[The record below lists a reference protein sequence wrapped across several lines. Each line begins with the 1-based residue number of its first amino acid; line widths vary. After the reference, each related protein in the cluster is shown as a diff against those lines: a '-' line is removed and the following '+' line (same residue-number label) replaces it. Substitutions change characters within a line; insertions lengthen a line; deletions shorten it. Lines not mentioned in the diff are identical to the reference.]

1 MRKVFLIVC
10 ILLSTYTLKAQ
21 ESGKGWV
28 FDSVSLS
35 LGASTYDDGG
45 GYLGLDVNLR
55 NNAHLLK
62 AMGLFT
68 AGLGILGDGLEAQE
82 YDLMYGRELALGKKS
97 WLELFAGLG
106 YVRYERRDAGP
117 GFESYFTDSLGV
129 PLLARARYDL
139 GNRVGVGVQV
149 HANFNAGPDYYTG
162 GFFFQFKF

>member
-1 MRKVFLIVC
+1 MRKVFLIVS
-10 ILLSTYTLKAQ
+10 ILLFNYTLKAQ

-28 FDSVSLS
+28 FDSASVS
-35 LGASTYDDGG
+35 LGAATYDDGG
-45 GYLGLDVNLR
+45 GYFGLDVNLR
-55 NNAHLLK
+55 KDVHLLK

-82 YDLMYGRELALGKKS
+82 YDLMYGRELALGKRS

-106 YVRYERRDAGP
+106 YVRYERRDTGP

-129 PLLARARYDL
+129 PLLARIRYDL
-139 GNRVGVGVQV
+139 GKRAELGFQV
-149 HANFNAGPDYYTG
+149 HANLNAGPDYYTG